1 MFIAPSRVDSAD
13 GRIETSRSK
22 TSLLAGRVDYR
33 QVAGR
38 TTVTHTGLGRRYCDH
53 QENRKSVTGREHLRV
68 PSGVPLPASGLSAA
82 SGLILE
88 STQRG
93 TTASQRAECSK

>member
-38 TTVTHTGLGRRYCDH
+38 TTAGLGRRAITDADGGGGVDVETK
-53 QENRKSVTGREHLRV
+53 QQLQGPLRV
-68 PSGVPLPASGLSAA
+68 AKAVVLEGRWHQRLFENAPAF
-82 SGLILE
+82 
-88 STQRG
+88 
-93 TTASQRAECSK
+93 